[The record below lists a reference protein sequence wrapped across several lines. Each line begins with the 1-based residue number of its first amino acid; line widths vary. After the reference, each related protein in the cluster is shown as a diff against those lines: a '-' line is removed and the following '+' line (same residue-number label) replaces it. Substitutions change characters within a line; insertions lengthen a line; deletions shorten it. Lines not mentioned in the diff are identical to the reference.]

1 LVNPSEYTLSLVA
14 QALDDLASNR
24 LPLSAIIQK
33 TIRIA
38 RLREDYVNLWW
49 LEWEMVNIIHE
60 KTRFQAIPEI
70 IHLTK
75 DQIAFFDKEF
85 KGTWVQERLVT
96 EISQSGQIGSGTVV
110 YPKGIG
116 EIEADLTMFTQ
127 AAAESQVPSGL
138 HPVDLYF
145 EHQATSKVRVV
156 HRVRANDCAAILQRV
171 RQRVHRF
178 LSQTEK
184 QMIYGQL
191 HSDVF
196 ERNRRYVDL
205 RLGELCPDAIAKF
218 VAAYSRITEDDPE
231 SRAQAL
237 TSCRRLLKSL
247 ADVLYPSR
255 DGSVIGA
262 DGKPHD
268 VSDERYV
275 ARLWQYVYEQIGRSR
290 SGDLLMTSV
299 EDLGSRIDKLYSLA
313 SKGVHAEVSDFEANQ
328 CVIQTYILAGD
339 LIRIHD
345 QQFATG
351 IGEVEAAT
359 QNGDV
364 V

>member
-1 LVNPSEYTLSLVA
+1 LANPSEYILRLVTE
-14 QALDDLASNR
+14 ALDDLTSGR
-24 LPLSAIIQK
+24 SPLSANIQRS
-33 TIRIA
+33 IRIA

-49 LEWEMVNIIHE
+49 LEWEMVDI
-60 KTRFQAIPEI
+60 TGDRSRYQAVPEI
-70 IHLTK
+70 IHLAK

-85 KGTWVQERLVT
+85 KDDWVQERLAT
-96 EISQSGQIGSGTVV
+96 EISPNLEIRPGESILH
-110 YPKGIG
+110 KGIG
-116 EIEADLTMFTQ
+116 EIEVDFAFFTQ
-127 AAAESQVPSGL
+127 AAAESQAPSGL

-145 EHQATSKVRVV
+145 EHRSATKVRMV
-156 HRVRANDCAAILQRV
+156 HRIRASDCETILQRV

-184 QMIYGQL
+184 QLVYGQL

-205 RLGELCPDAIAKF
+205 RLGELCPDAISKF
-218 VAAYSRITEDDPE
+218 VSAYSRITEDDPE

-255 DGSVIGA
+255 DGSAIGA

-275 ARLWQYVYEQIGRSR
+275 ARLWQYVYEQIGKSK
-290 SGDLLMTSV
+290 SAELLMTTV
-299 EDLGSRIDKLYSLA
+299 QDLGNRIDKLYNLA
-313 SKGVHAEVSDFEANQ
+313 CKGVHAEVSDFEANQ
-328 CVIQTYILAGD
+328 CLIQTYILAGD
-339 LIRIHD
+339 LIRLHD
-345 QQFATG
+345 QQFAIG
-351 IGEVEAAT
+351 IDQIEVAT
-359 QNGDV
+359 QNADSV
-364 V
+364 